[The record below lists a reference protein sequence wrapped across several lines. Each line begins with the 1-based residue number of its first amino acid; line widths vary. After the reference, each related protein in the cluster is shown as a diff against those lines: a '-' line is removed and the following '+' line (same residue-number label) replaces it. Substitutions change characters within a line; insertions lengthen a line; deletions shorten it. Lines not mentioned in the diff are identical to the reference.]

1 MEDKFLNPDFPL
13 PISFIYGADDWM
25 HEIEEDIADLI
36 LNKNKFKPKENPQ
49 DEKSGEK
56 LEALGMEES

>member
-1 MEDKFLNPDFPL
+1 
-13 PISFIYGADDWM
+13 M
-25 HEIEEDIADLI
+25 HDIEEDIADLI